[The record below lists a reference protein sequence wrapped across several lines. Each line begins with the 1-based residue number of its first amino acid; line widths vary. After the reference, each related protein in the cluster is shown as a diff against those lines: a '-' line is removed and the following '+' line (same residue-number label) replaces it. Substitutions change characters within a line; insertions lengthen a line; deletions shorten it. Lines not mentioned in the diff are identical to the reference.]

1 MINFIKM
8 TLKKQVVSF
17 VEYIVQ
23 SDAKEN
29 SPFIYSLARL
39 SKLGLSFLCTAENQ
53 NVNKK
58 LVNPQNMSWPQHKH
72 SRFWK
77 LHK

>member
-1 MINFIKM
+1 M

-29 SPFIYSLARL
+29 SPFYILFSTTFKGWPLFLVYSGK
-39 SKLGLSFLCTAENQ
+39 SKCEQ
-53 NVNKK
+53 K